1 MYKRQLAELGHL
13 PYRAKQPN
21 GFPDTEAEWLSQE
34 YLVRRIALVNNPTQ
48 IGLYK
53 NSLPEIDISK
63 KMVNKNFDDPKELLD
78 VLEKLEISN
87 EVSNSLIAV
96 LCSRKVL
103 KV

>member
-1 MYKRQLAELGHL
+1 MDYIKIL
-13 PYRAKQPN
+13 
-21 GFPDTEAEWLSQE
+21 
-34 YLVRRIALVNNPTQ
+34 
-48 IGLYK
+48 
-53 NSLPEIDISK
+53 LPEIDISK

-78 VLEKLEISN
+78 VLEKLEINN

>member
-1 MYKRQLAELGHL
+1 MYKRQ
-13 PYRAKQPN
+13 
-21 GFPDTEAEWLSQE
+21 
-34 YLVRRIALVNNPTQ
+34 
-48 IGLYK
+48 
-53 NSLPEIDISK
+53 PEIDVSK

-78 VLEKLEISN
+78 VLEKLEINN